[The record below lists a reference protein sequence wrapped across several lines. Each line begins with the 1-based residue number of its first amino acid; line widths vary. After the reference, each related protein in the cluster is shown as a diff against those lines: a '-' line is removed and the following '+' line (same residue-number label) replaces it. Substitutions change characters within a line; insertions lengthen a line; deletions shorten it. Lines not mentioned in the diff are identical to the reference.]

1 MLEPL
6 AITSSYSHRTVQREA
21 VEVRTQKSN
30 ASDANAN
37 AFVYLAGVLVVLM
50 VQAASLVRDLC
61 AFVMTHSA
69 DLSARDQIV
78 VHQSKLPGSSDQ

>member
-30 ASDANAN
+30 ASDAN